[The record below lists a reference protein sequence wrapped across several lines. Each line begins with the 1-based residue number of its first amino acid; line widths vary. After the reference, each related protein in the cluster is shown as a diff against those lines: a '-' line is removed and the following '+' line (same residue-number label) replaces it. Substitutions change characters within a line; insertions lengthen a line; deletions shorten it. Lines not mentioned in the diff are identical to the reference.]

1 MKKKKR
7 LLSLFIIFCM
17 VFTLMPISAM
27 AATAENH
34 AIKLELVKDN
44 TTFEGKEVL
53 RVDFMYKSGTDT
65 PQDQAVYLKYNAD
78 ALTPLAI
85 NGNDGTSLCTNFSEN
100 NADSFVTNAYSFKN
114 AAEIAQK
121 SEVVF
126 YTIIKEKQ
134 GYICWKVTEKNGVK
148 PFVDFTKIG
157 TIFFGLKENVA
168 FNQLQKDVIRLATV
182 TEDKDVTS
190 QTVSIEITTNGSE
203 SLKYGQGTTENDNLV
218 VDLANLFVAG
228 SGVTFALPALTGN
241 ATIEGDAKIDVQL
254 TAKTSDLPSD
264 AGDLSYQWYRGNG
277 NEWALISEETAS
289 TYTPSTADDV
299 GKKIKVK
306 VSAANYSGEI
316 ESTPTSEVAK
326 GAAPVAPTG
335 LAEVSK
341 TDTTITV
348 TPNSAWEYSRD
359 NGGTWQSENT
369 FTGLAPNTEYKQ
381 IVARVK
387 ETDTHAASAACAAI
401 SVTTAKASVD
411 ETLHNTLINAIIP
424 YSKEYDAADH
434 PALTVGNLP
443 KGWTAAYSNTQDGTY
458 NTDIPMVKN
467 VSDSKTVWVKFTNT
481 AYADVTN
488 GYEVK
493 VTPKALTITAK
504 PKTITYGQAPDNDGV
519 SYSAFAGSE
528 GAKDL
533 TGTLTYDYNY
543 MQYDDVGTAYTI
555 TPKGYTADNYAISF
569 VAGTLTVEPKEVG
582 LTWNNAEDRK
592 YGDNKTVTATAT
604 DVVNSDAIT
613 VTVNGGDATSVGP
626 HTATAVKLEG
636 TKAGNYKLPEDTNVI
651 EKAYT
656 IDKADAPAAPT
667 VTGSYAVSATD
678 PTKFVYTVKAIEGA
692 EYSKDGNTYQASNVF
707 DEIAPNAQV
716 TFYARM
722 KETENVHAGEAGNT
736 GSVTF
741 NKLHNENEP
750 VLNYTISGE
759 SGSYTIEIAE
769 VEGAEYQFNT
779 EGWKAE
785 RTKTL
790 SSNTKVT
797 LQIRYKE
804 TATLTESKAV
814 TIEVDTA
821 KKVQTVTF
829 DNNAVSKTY
838 TDADFTVAAANS
850 AKDGGN
856 IKYSSSN
863 TNIAVVDETT
873 GKVTIKGHGT
883 VTIKAY
889 AEENDAYAASAET
902 AYTLTIA
909 KATITIKAKNKQAYV
924 GDKNAPVLGTDD
936 YEVSGLRD
944 GEQLATLPTIAYE
957 TEPKLDAAGTA
968 VIKVSGAAA
977 PAGDNYNEIVY
988 VNGTLTVS
996 TKPSSSGSSGGYYPY
1011 TPTTPSKP
1019 SASGLDSAKK
1029 DSNAALSA
1037 AVAGNKYDAAEQAE
1051 VKKIMDK
1058 AAADI
1063 KNAKTEAEVKAIQEA
1078 AEKELDQILT
1088 TEEKEIIAAVE
1099 SVEKSDF
1106 KAKSKVIK
1114 RNGKKAIKLTWNVP
1128 EDVQFDGFEIY
1139 RSTKKNSGYG
1149 KLPFFTTTK
1158 TNYTNTKNLK
1168 AGKTYYYKVR
1178 AFVVIN
1184 GEKVYTEYSLKA
1196 WRKA

>member
-1 MKKKKR
+1 MKQKR
-7 LLSLFIIFCM
+7 FLSILLILSLMLSLCVTTAYADGNAYTAGLTVTKQDNGKLQVSCEVGPSGETAKIQGAQTFIVAFDLE
-17 VFTLMPISAM
+17 VLKPLLKNDTTFALAEEPENKAM
-27 AATAENH
+27 AVDPWENSETAETWN
-34 AIKLELVKDN
+34 ATVN
-44 TTFEGKEVL
+44 A
-53 RVDFMYKSGTDT
+53 YKSADGKTGFLIIQPGNNET
-65 PQDQAVYLKYNAD
+65 ATLSKKISLAKINLAFQDGK
-78 ALTPLAI
+78 T
-85 NGNDGTSLCTNFSEN
+85 
-100 NADSFVTNAYSFKN
+100 
-114 AAEIAQK
+114 IA
-121 SEVVF
+121 
-126 YTIIKEKQ
+126 
-134 GYICWKVTEKNGVK
+134 
-148 PFVDFTKIG
+148 
-157 TIFFGLKENVA
+157 
-168 FNQLQKDVIRLATV
+168 
-182 TEDKDVTS
+182 DVTS
-190 QTVSIEITTNGSE
+190 KTVRFATSGELTGKSEDKAIKFNDGEAENPYTWSNG
-203 SLKYGQGTTENDNLV
+203 GTGDTLTFTVGNEPKV
-218 VDLANLFVAG
+218 IA
-228 SGVTFALPALTGN
+228 SGFTFALPALTTGN

-254 TAKTSDLPSD
+254 TATTSDLPSD
-264 AGDLSYQWYRGNG
+264 AGNLSYQWYRGDG
-277 NEWALISEETAS
+277 NDWTLITNATES

-299 GKKIKVK
+299 DKKIKVE
-306 VSAANYSGEI
+306 VSAANYSGKI
-316 ESTPTSEVAK
+316 TAVTSSTVAK
-326 GAAPVAPTG
+326 GAAPSVPADLG
-335 LAEVSK
+335 KVST

-348 TPNSAWEYSRD
+348 TANPDWEYSKD
-359 NGGTWQSENT
+359 NGSKWQTQNT
-369 FTGLAPNTEYKQ
+369 FTGLTSNTEYK

-387 ETDTHAASAACAAI
+387 ATETHDASAACTAI
-401 SVTTAKASVD
+401 SVTTAKTSVD
-411 ETLHNTLINAIIP
+411 ETLHNTLINAITP
-424 YSKEYDAADH
+424 YSKEYDAAEH
-434 PALTVGNLP
+434 PALTVGTLP
-443 KGWTAAYSNTQDGTY
+443 SEWTATYSNSQDGDY
-458 NTDIPMVKN
+458 NSDIPKVKT
-467 VSDSKTVWVKFTNT
+467 VSNPKTVWVKFTNP

-493 VTPKALTITAK
+493 VTPKALTITAR

-543 MQYDDVGTAYTI
+543 KQYDDVGTGYTI
-555 TPKGYTADNYAISF
+555 TPKGYTSDNYAISF
-569 VAGTLTVEPKEVG
+569 VAGTLTVGQKAVG
-582 LTWNNAEDRK
+582 LTWNNVEDRK

-604 DVVNSDAIT
+604 GVENSDAIT
-613 VTVNGGDATSVGP
+613 VTVSGGDATSVGQ

-636 TKAGNYKLPEDTNVI
+636 TKAENYKLPEDKSAI
-651 EKAYT
+651 EKTYT

-667 VTGSYAVSATD
+667 VVTGSYAVSATD

-692 EYSKDGNTYQASNVF
+692 EYSKDGNTYQDSNVF
-707 DEIAPNAQV
+707 DEITPNTDI

-722 KETENVHAGEAGNT
+722 KETENVHAGVAGNT
-736 GSVTF
+736 GAVTF
-741 NKLHNENEP
+741 SKLANANKP

-769 VEGAEYQFNT
+769 VEGAEYQFDN
-779 EGWKAE
+779 EGWKTT
-785 RTKTL
+785 RTKAL

-838 TDADFTVAAANS
+838 TDADFTAAAANS
-850 AKDGGN
+850 AENGGN

-863 TNIAVVDETT
+863 TDIAAVDETT

-889 AEENDAYAASAET
+889 AEENDTYAASAEA

-1019 SASGLDSAKK
+1019 SAPGLDSAKK

-1099 SVEKSDF
+1099 SVEKGDF
-1106 KAKSKVIK
+1106 KTKSKAVK
-1114 RNGKKAIKLTWNVP
+1114 RNGKKVIKLTWNVP

-1149 KLPFFTTTK
+1149 TEPYFTTTK
-1158 TNYTNTKNLK
+1158 TSYTNTKNLK